1 MNLSDMKISARL
13 ILGFA
18 IMGFLI
24 MALGGVALWKSTAIQ
39 DDFRT
44 VTGERIPR
52 VAMLNEV
59 KGQID
64 RIAIALR
71 NMALV
76 EEEADQKLQ
85 QSAVFASRQKIAEL
99 LGRLKTE
106 IATPRGKELLG
117 AIEAQ
122 RARYI
127 EAQNRFMTQ
136 VGEGNAV
143 GARSYLLTEVRPI
156 LDAYTT
162 AVDALIAF
170 QAELLDQSVK
180 DTQAQVLAIQNAVW
194 ISIVLALVVAGILAT
209 WIIRAITVPLQR
221 AVGVARAVAG
231 GDLGV
236 QIQAQGR
243 NETAQ
248 LLHALQQM
256 LQGLRSVVSQVRSGS
271 EGVASASSQI
281 AQANNDLSAR
291 TEQQASA
298 LQQTAASMEQ
308 LNSTVRQNADN
319 ARQANQ
325 LAMSATTVAE
335 RGGAVVGQVV
345 QTMKGIN
352 ESSQRIADII
362 QVIDGI
368 AFQTNILALN
378 AAVEA
383 ARAGEQGRGFAVVAS
398 EVRALAGRSASAAKE
413 IKQLISASVER
424 VEAGTVQVDQAG
436 ATMQEVVAAVRRVT
450 GLMGEISAAST
461 EQSQGVS
468 QVGEAVVQMDQ
479 VTQQNAAL
487 VEEMAAAATSLKG
500 QALDLVQSVEVF
512 RLGQGQGHGHPSATA
527 PQAALAPVPAYAVP
541 VAASRLPAPEL
552 HGQLQRLPA

>member
-398 EVRALAGRSASAAKE
+398 EVRTLAKRSADAAHE
-413 IKQLISASVER
+413 IKQLIHASVER
-424 VEAGTVQVDQAG
+424 VAQGTELVNSAGGTMQQTVQAIG
-436 ATMQEVVAAVRRVT
+436 RVAALVSD
-450 GLMGEISAAST
+450 ISAAAA
-461 EQSQGVS
+461 EQSTGMGQI
-468 QVGEAVVQMDQ
+468 GEAVQHLDQ
-479 VTQQNAAL
+479 TTQQNAAL
-487 VEEMAAAATSLKG
+487 VEELTAAARSL
-500 QALDLVQSVEVF
+500 QD
-512 RLGQGQGHGHPSATA
+512 
-527 PQAALAPVPAYAVP
+527 QAAAQVRTLAVFTLAGEANAMPVHATPASAAAHTLVALRAPVQRPAL
-541 VAASRLPAPEL
+541 AA
-552 HGQLQRLPA
+552 